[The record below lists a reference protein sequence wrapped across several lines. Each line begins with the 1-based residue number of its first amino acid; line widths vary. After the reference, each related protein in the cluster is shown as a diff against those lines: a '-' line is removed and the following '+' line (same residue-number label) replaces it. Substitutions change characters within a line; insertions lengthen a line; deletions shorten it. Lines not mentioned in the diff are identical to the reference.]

1 LTRLGTVFGH
11 GLFSV
16 GVWTFGFT
24 WMLLSA
30 SVTLLLLAAGLPY
43 QRVHVWFTGPTF
55 AWTVRVALIR
65 VRVHRHPRF
74 DPDERSVFCQ
84 NHINLFDGHIASAAI
99 PHAFSGLMNA
109 WQFKIPIYGWLMAM
123 SKGIPVKKMRR
134 DKVIEDI
141 SKEARQRKEI
151 GMSVLT
157 FPEGHRTRTGRP
169 GPFKRGVFLM
179 ARNAGMSV
187 VPIAVKG
194 LYEANNKNMGWIFH
208 PFKTVDV
215 FLGPQFSTAGLD
227 NEQVG
232 ELADRLRTW
241 IDDCVR
247 NGAFPELEASEQK
260 HSAA

>member
-1 LTRLGTVFGH
+1 
-11 GLFSV
+11 
-16 GVWTFGFT
+16 
-24 WMLLSA
+24 
-30 SVTLLLLAAGLPY
+30 
-43 QRVHVWFTGPTF
+43 
-55 AWTVRVALIR
+55 
-65 VRVHRHPRF
+65 
-74 DPDERSVFCQ
+74 
-84 NHINLFDGHIASAAI
+84 
-99 PHAFSGLMNA
+99 
-109 WQFKIPIYGWLMAM
+109 
-123 SKGIPVKKMRR
+123 
-134 DKVIEDI
+134 
-141 SKEARQRKEI
+141 
-151 GMSVLT
+151 MSVLT

-215 FLGPQFSTAGLD
+215 FLGPQFSTVGLD

-247 NGAFPELEASEQK
+247 HGAFPELEASEQK